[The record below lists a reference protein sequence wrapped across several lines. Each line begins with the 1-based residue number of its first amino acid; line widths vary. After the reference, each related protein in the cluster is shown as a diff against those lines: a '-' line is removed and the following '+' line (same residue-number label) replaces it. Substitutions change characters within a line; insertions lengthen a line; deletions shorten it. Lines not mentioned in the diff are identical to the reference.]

1 MAQPCLPWEVDPEA
15 LGVCSGWA
23 EYSQETK
30 DQALILAS
38 TFLWAA
44 TGRRYGS
51 CPVTI
56 RPARARGWEPV
67 QYQVFPVTPGAQGL
81 NQPGGPFLFGG
92 QWFNAG
98 CAIACCGNRECAL
111 VLRGPVTGV
120 EDVFVD
126 GELVLAS
133 AYRVDVSR
141 GVYLLVR
148 IDGECWPICQNLTAE
163 PTEPGTF
170 EVTYDVGVA
179 IPPALLTA
187 LALLACEYGKSLTG
201 GACALPARMTR
212 LSRQGIEVEVAPPDP
227 ENGLTGI
234 KIVDDIVTALNPS
247 RRHSPPRVMS
257 PDLDNCDRITV
268 VPAGS

>member
-1 MAQPCLPWEVDPEA
+1 VTTMPCSWDVS
-15 LGVCSGWA
+15 CSMCSDWDA
-23 EYSQETK
+23 YPQQTK
-30 DQALILAS
+30 DQALWLAS

-44 TGRRYGS
+44 TGRRFGS

-56 RPARARGWEPV
+56 RPVRRRHWEPI
-67 QYQVFPVTPGAQGL
+67 QYQVYPVTPGAQGL

-92 QWFNAG
+92 KWFNAG
-98 CAIACCGNRECAL
+98 CNTACCGNRECAL

-120 EDVFVD
+120 EDVLVD
-126 GELVLAS
+126 GQVVPAS

-148 IDGECWPICQNLTAE
+148 VDGECWPVCQNLTADV
-163 PTEPGTF
+163 TEVGTF

-179 IPPALLTA
+179 VPPALQIATG
-187 LALLACEYGKSLTG
+187 LLACEYAKSLTG

-212 LSRQGIEVEVAPPDP
+212 LTRQGVEVEVAPPDP
-227 ENGLTGI
+227 ENGMTGI

-257 PDLDNCDRITV
+257 PDLDDCDRTTV